1 MSGFCIDCGT
11 HVDSFVGL
19 TKCPTCGSTAIP
31 CSDARQ
37 VTVNINWQELR
48 VLIMWAEFW
57 QRHKQLGRTV
67 YSIAKRLSAQHPTLA
82 ADYPLTFAE
91 ELGQVAKNYSIVTNS
106 AALRQDV
113 AEQTGMEIGL
123 VEKKDETE

>member
-1 MSGFCIDCGT
+1 
-11 HVDSFVGL
+11 
-19 TKCPTCGSTAIP
+19 
-31 CSDARQ
+31 
-37 VTVNINWQELR
+37 
-48 VLIMWAEFW
+48 MWAEFW